1 MAFINPKNRLY
12 HYCSLHTAAKYIP
25 PELKLRLNPLVT
37 TNDQSDCKVLCFSAD
52 DPNYFGYESS
62 SLWAS
67 YGGNH
72 KGVCLEFDKS
82 EFINENNPS
91 DEFCSIKMSLKNIY
105 LGVDFD
111 ENNLQAIISLYP
123 YADIYKL
130 KFHEARMVAKTV
142 YGGN

>member
-1 MAFINPKNRLY
+1 MAFIKPKNRLY
-12 HYCSLHTAAKYIP
+12 HYCSFETSVKYIL

-37 TNDQSDCKVLCFSAD
+37 TNDQSACKVLCFSED

-62 SLWAS
+62 RMWTS

-72 KGVCLEFDKS
+72 KGICLEFDKN

-91 DEFCSIKMSLKNIY
+91 DEFCSIKKSLKNIY
-105 LGVDFD
+105 LGIDFED
-111 ENNLQAIISLYP
+111 ENLQAIISLYP

-130 KFHEARMVAKTV
+130 KFHETRMVAKTV